1 MERFADS
8 FSLLPEA
15 QSLVQ
20 RLQLLPQLQHTT
32 GARILCVQSQQAVIL
47 RGDPCKAFIGPPKVQ
62 GPLRHLFA
70 WFLSE
75 LARPVLKGEDPEF
88 LVLIDAALWASST
101 PPQRER
107 TIYHELKHLVVK
119 ENGDRD
125 PCLHEDGRFQLR
137 TTRHDIEAFDDEI
150 RRYGPDAC
158 EIESTV
164 QAIVD
169 GAAAARQRGKRRA
182 DRSA

>member
-8 FSLLPEA
+8 FALNAEA
-15 QSLVQ
+15 QALVK
-20 RLQLLPQLQHTT
+20 RMQLLPQLSHTT
-32 GARILCVQSQQAVIL
+32 GARIACLQSEPEVIL

-62 GPLRHLFA
+62 GPLRVLFA
-70 WFLSE
+70 WFLAE
-75 LARPVLKGEDPEF
+75 LTRPLFQGEDPEF
-88 LVLIDAALWASST
+88 IVMIDASIWRSSS
-101 PPQRER
+101 PRQRER
-107 TIYHELKHLVVK
+107 IIFHELKHLVVK
-119 ENGDRD
+119 ENEDG

-150 RRYGPDAC
+150 RRYGPDEC

-169 GAAAARQRGKRRA
+169 GAAAERARRKRRA
-182 DRSA
+182 